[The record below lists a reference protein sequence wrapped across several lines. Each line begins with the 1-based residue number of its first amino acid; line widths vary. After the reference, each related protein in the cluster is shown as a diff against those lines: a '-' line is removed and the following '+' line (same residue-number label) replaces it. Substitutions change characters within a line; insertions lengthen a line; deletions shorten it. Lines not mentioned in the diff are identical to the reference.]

1 MFVYVCNCWLEHCV
15 NRWRCERLIRQFQ
28 HLNTLN
34 IELIWGYVQIF
45 ILFFLFHYHILI
57 KEYVLFCPDDIM
69 EFMYSNLWTMIQFE
83 RKNIPLIFLSF
94 ASCQSLQEIEFQVN
108 ERNAFILLM
117 EGIISTF
124 TWFVTTR
131 DYSDNISNGYDW
143 QIMITMLMEWG
154 FILNIELWN
163 EWKREI
169 QWSQLQKEIIGKHR
183 TCSIQFTS
191 VPEINAV
198 S

>member
-45 ILFFLFHYHILI
+45 IHFFF
-57 KEYVLFCPDDIM
+57 
-69 EFMYSNLWTMIQFE
+69 
-83 RKNIPLIFLSF
+83 IPLSYIDKRVCAALSWSYYGIYVFKFVNDDSIWKEKYSINLFIFCVMPVSPGNW
-94 ASCQSLQEIEFQVN
+94 IPVN

-117 EGIISTF
+117 EGIIPTF

-143 QIMITMLMEWG
+143 QIMIMLLMGWG
-154 FILNIELWN
+154 FILNIEL
-163 EWKREI
+163 
-169 QWSQLQKEIIGKHR
+169 
-183 TCSIQFTS
+183 
-191 VPEINAV
+191 
-198 S
+198 